1 MSKPK
6 TLVLLTQKFPFES
19 GEEFLAV
26 ELKIL
31 EQAFDKIIIFPTSVR
46 DFSQSRPTGKNTH
59 VRIVKNPETA
69 KEIGAALISRLFKTL
84 SILFSELNKS
94 GWNYKLL
101 KYYLY
106 HIPYSLKLKSI
117 ISKEFTSSQEYVL
130 YSYWMDTNA
139 FAAAL
144 LRKGNPEIRLVVK
157 SHGGD
162 LYNDRHASGSI
173 AFRETVYE
181 ASESLIFISEHGKS
195 YASAQ
200 YPSYA
205 SKMKLFRLG
214 VEDLGISPTLKFPD
228 YFQIVSC
235 SSIIPLKRLPL
246 ILEVLNSSSLPIRW
260 THFGG
265 ESSAIKEL
273 QNSLPKLRD
282 EIEIIW
288 KGRVENDEIQSFYA
302 SNYIDL
308 LINLSSNEGIPVSMM
323 EAISF
328 GIPLFANSVGGISEI
343 TCEKTGVL
351 IPEGIPIEIQVAQ
364 LEDFLLS
371 GKTRDL
377 KFRNEVK
384 QFWAENF
391 SARHNH
397 KLLIQ
402 HLFENTF
409 KMSRKFR

>member
-1 MSKPK
+1 M
-6 TLVLLTQKFPFES
+6 VLLTQKFPFES

-26 ELKIL
+26 ELKRL
-31 EQAFDKIIIFPTSVR
+31 EEAFDQIIIFPTSVR
-46 DFSQSRPTGKNTH
+46 DFSQSRPTGGNTH
-59 VRIVKNPETA
+59 VRIVKNPETVT
-69 KEIGAALISRLFKTL
+69 EIGLALISKLFKTL
-84 SILFSELNKS
+84 GILLSELNKS
-94 GWNYKLL
+94 GWNFKLF

-106 HIPYSLKLKSI
+106 HIPYSLYLKSI
-117 ISKEFTSSQEYVL
+117 ISKEFISTEEYVL
-130 YSYWMDTNA
+130 YSYWMDTNSL
-139 FAAAL
+139 AAAL
-144 LRKGNPEIRLVVK
+144 LKKENPEIKLVVK

-162 LYNDRHASGSI
+162 LYNDRQESGSI

-181 ASESLIFISEHGKS
+181 AAESLIFISEHGKS
-195 YASAQ
+195 YASTH

-214 VEDLGISPTLKFPD
+214 VEDLGISPTLNFPH

-246 ILEVLNSSSLPIRW
+246 IAEVLNRSSLPIRW
-260 THFGG
+260 IHFGG
-265 ESSAIKEL
+265 ESSAIIDLK
-273 QNSLPKLRD
+273 NSLPKLRD

-308 LINLSSNEGIPVSMM
+308 LINLSSYEGIPVSMM

-328 GIPLFANSVGGISEI
+328 GIPLFTNSVGGISEI

-351 IPEGIPIEIQVAQ
+351 LPEGLPVERVVAQ

-371 GKTRDL
+371 GKTRDT
-377 KFRNEVK
+377 KFRTEVK

-391 SARHNH
+391 SAQHNH

-402 HLFENTF
+402 HLFKNTF
-409 KMSRKFR
+409 EMLRKFG